1 MTNSKTQLKGFNIT
15 KLLHF
20 IRNLIIL
27 TVIALGCSSAY
38 SAEIVDLVTI
48 DQNTGE
54 LKIDRPQVEAI
65 ILNINDRLKKIE
77 NIIFLANNL
86 QNKSVEE
93 GKNLA
98 LTFWHS
104 LDVYDKCKEAKKI
117 FDQRLIKDD
126 LVNSDA
132 QKSLNKVVDD
142 CYQNDYM
149 QIDSIIDQFE
159 LFFNNSLGKL
169 KITKDQVKLGEV
181 EAMILVAKRAFYQ
194 TLLDSSSTNSESS
207 D

>member
-1 MTNSKTQLKGFNIT
+1 MTISKTQLKHIT

-20 IRNLIIL
+20 IRNIIIL
-27 TVIALGCSSAY
+27 ITLGYSSAY

-126 LVNSDA
+126 FVNSDA